1 MWLSTL
7 SRELEAHQAAADANR
22 RRASARSTKLVADA
36 GAGANAP
43 AADAGAAAP
52 DGAAAAAG
60 EPVRIKVYK
69 RDVSAKLGAR
79 RTGPRTRPEPL
90 ELLRAYSR
98 TLASSARTCRLHPP
112 SPAPPAPAHPA
123 PARTA
128 LSPLHAAPPSPHRP
142 PSPH

>member
-7 SRELEAHQAAADANR
+7 SREIEAHQAAADANR
-22 RRASARSTKLVADA
+22 RRASARSTNLVADA

-52 DGAAAAAG
+52 DGAAAAG
-60 EPVRIKVYK
+60 EPIRIKVYK
-69 RDVSAKLGAR
+69 RDASAKLGAR
-79 RTGPRTRPEPL
+79 RTGPRTGPDPL

-98 TLASSARTCRLHPP
+98 ALASSARTCRLHTPP
-112 SPAPPAPAHPA
+112 PAHPA
-123 PARTA
+123 PALPTPARTA

>member
-7 SRELEAHQAAADANR
+7 SREIEAHQAAADANR
-22 RRASARSTKLVADA
+22 RRASARSTNLVADA

-60 EPVRIKVYK
+60 EPIRIKVYK
-69 RDVSAKLGAR
+69 RDASAKLGA
-79 RTGPRTRPEPL
+79 PEPL

-98 TLASSARTCRLHPP
+98 ALASPARTCRLHAP
-112 SPAPPAPAHPA
+112 SPAHPA
-123 PARTA
+123 PALPTPARTA